1 MKMPSLTFI
10 CISIILLSVGISF
23 SAGKPITK
31 EVAMRAIYLPSNPN
45 RTMNFAAGELAK
57 YLTVMTGH
65 DHVVIQD
72 EASDAPGIHLALD
85 SSISEDGYR
94 ITSKDGRII
103 ISGGSPRGC
112 LYGAYAFL
120 HGLGCRW
127 PLPGI
132 ANEIVPKIDHVTWT
146 GDESRHEPAIRRRGM
161 LIASK
166 PVDSLIEYVDFLAK
180 NRFNF
185 IFPYLTANM
194 AEDLKP
200 RMISA
205 MADRDMGLDLGGH
218 YLPGLLPRDLFDTH
232 PEYFRMENGKR
243 VRDLNMCA
251 SSPEA
256 IDVMAVNAQREID
269 YIKAFSRPETFHLWA
284 DDIFEGGTCSCDKC
298 KDLSGSDQLLKI
310 LNDLTAKLD
319 LGEGIKIADIA
330 YHGSVIPPTKVKAS
344 KHLRVMYAAR
354 ERCYRHPMDGCE
366 TNRRYLEYLKGNLK
380 AMPDGSEV
388 FDYLQDLI
396 LFRFM
401 AVPLHPII
409 GKDAKI
415 YKDAGVDGVFA
426 HAFETYSDWAYG
438 PNAYVLGK
446 SLWRGGGDPADMDEY
461 CEAVYGPA
469 AKTMKQYFG
478 MLYDVTTTAMETC
491 GYPGFADMRYPPIGP
506 FNKEQAVQLKPLV
519 TDKHLGEIEAK
530 LREALNIGREPYRT
544 RVEEQLM
551 MWRYTRG
558 EVIAMYHTVDANA
571 RESDLQ
577 SLYGATG
584 GVPSEV
590 RGEMIARYDQLSKE
604 LDANSM
610 IIHDSPEKLRGWWGA
625 ADSGA
630 MAERGVYG
638 YPAAMRA
645 RLEQWQKRPVS
656 GKGE

>member
-1 MKMPSLTFI
+1 
-10 CISIILLSVGISF
+10 
-23 SAGKPITK
+23 
-31 EVAMRAIYLPSNPN
+31 MRSIYLPSNPN
-45 RTMNFAAGELAK
+45 RTINFAGGELAK
-57 YLTVMTGH
+57 YLKQMTEQTY
-65 DHVVIQD
+65 DVIQN
-72 EASDAPGIHLALD
+72 DAGANSGIHLAVD

-94 ITSKDGRII
+94 ITSKDGRIN

-112 LYGAYAFL
+112 LYGVYAFL

-127 PLPGI
+127 PLPGT
-132 ANEIVPKIDHVTWT
+132 ANEVVPKIDRVERT
-146 GDESRHEPAIRRRGM
+146 GDSAKHEPTIRRRGM
-161 LIASK
+161 LMASK

-243 VRDLNMCA
+243 VKDLNMCA

-256 IDVMAVNAQREID
+256 IEVMAVNAQREID

-310 LNDLTAKLD
+310 LNDLTDKLD
-319 LGEGIKIADIA
+319 LGDDIKIADIA
-330 YHGSVIPPTKVKAS
+330 YHGSVIPPTTVKAS
-344 KHLRVMYAAR
+344 KNLRVMYAAR

-366 TNRRYLEYLKGNLK
+366 TNLRYSEYLKGNLK

-446 SLWRGGGDPADMDEY
+446 SLWRGDGDPADMDEY

-469 AKTMKQYFG
+469 GKTMKQYFD
-478 MLYDVTTTAMETC
+478 MLYDVATTAMETC
-491 GYPGFADMRYPPIGP
+491 GYPGFADMRYPPTGS
-506 FNKEQAVQLKPLV
+506 FNKEQAEQLRPLV
-519 TDKHLGEIEAK
+519 ADEHLSQIEAK

-544 RVEEQLM
+544 RVEDQLRI
-551 MWRYTRG
+551 WRYTRG
-558 EVIAMYHTVDANA
+558 EVIAMYHTIYANA
-571 RESDLQ
+571 REAELQ
-577 SLYGATG
+577 TLYDVAGE
-584 GVPSEV
+584 VPAEI
-590 RGEMIARYDQLSKE
+590 RDEMVARYDRLSKE
-604 LDANSM
+604 LDANSK
-610 IIHDSPEKLRGWWGA
+610 IIHDSLERLRGWWGA

-630 MAERGVYG
+630 MAERGIYG
-638 YPAAMRA
+638 YPAGMKTK
-645 RLEQWQKRPVS
+645 LTQWQNRPVS
-656 GKGE
+656 Q